1 MYFLIIGY
9 IAAKVNTKI
18 KMFTLYLTNA
28 LLEYY
33 SCFMKILIVC
43 SSNIC
48 RSPFA
53 EFYLR
58 RLVNADNNL
67 RKKIEWIKSGAVFN
81 KSKQIF
87 KKAVISM
94 RKEGFCEEEIKS
106 HKPSF
111 FWLDKQRFRDA
122 DIIIC
127 MSKFHRYL
135 LPIKY
140 RKKTFTLSEV
150 AINKYVKIPDPFLLK
165 TQEEYNKAME
175 PIKNYIDIY
184 FEKLKKELS

>member
-1 MYFLIIGY
+1 
-9 IAAKVNTKI
+9 
-18 KMFTLYLTNA
+18 
-28 LLEYY
+28 
-33 SCFMKILIVC
+33 MKILIVC

-58 RLVNADNNL
+58 RLVSADKDL
-67 RKKIEWIKSGAVFN
+67 SSKVEWIKSGAVFN
-81 KSKQIF
+81 KSKQLF
-87 KKAVISM
+87 DKAAVYM
-94 RKEGFCEEEIKS
+94 LGEGFPEEEIAS

-127 MSKFHRYL
+127 MSQFHKYL
-135 LPIKY
+135 LPKKY

-150 AINKYVKIPDPFLLK
+150 AIGRYEKIPDPFLLK

-175 PIKNYIDIY
+175 PIKNYIDLY
-184 FEKLKKELS
+184 FEKLKKELL